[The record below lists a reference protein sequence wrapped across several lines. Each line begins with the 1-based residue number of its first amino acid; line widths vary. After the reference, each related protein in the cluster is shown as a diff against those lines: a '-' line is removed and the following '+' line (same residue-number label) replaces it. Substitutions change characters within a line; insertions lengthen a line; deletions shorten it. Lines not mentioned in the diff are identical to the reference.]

1 MRNNPFSEAKRVISQ
16 FFETEYW
23 YRFRKRLGDYD
34 RNVST
39 LNDTWNGHNT
49 LLKWQIMKIEHMYIN
64 LRKYGCEAMCYVD
77 SPDFLDNC
85 EAPDMFYA
93 LKYVQDRAKETS
105 ELQWY
110 GGKYYYTYD
119 KESSKPWMIFD
130 KKVVDVIPANKIP
143 KNKRFYRVDFDD
155 DGNFK
160 GHTPCDKEVYE
171 NIQIAS
177 FDTWEEMSTWI
188 NNCKDEPDVDNFDR
202 NAIMY
207 ANSIHF
213 ETTELHN
220 LSPRLRNVVR
230 GQRRKLHDLY
240 EYRKLLKQLDTLDYT
255 YSEPWHSR
263 SDDIWKK
270 YKDDD
275 KKRIEEYEKLWKE
288 FKAYRRSLLD
298 KIADLWNE
306 RADFWWD

>member
-1 MRNNPFSEAKRVISQ
+1 
-16 FFETEYW
+16 
-23 YRFRKRLGDYD
+23 
-34 RNVST
+34 
-39 LNDTWNGHNT
+39 
-49 LLKWQIMKIEHMYIN
+49 
-64 LRKYGCEAMCYVD
+64 
-77 SPDFLDNC
+77 
-85 EAPDMFYA
+85 
-93 LKYVQDRAKETS
+93 
-105 ELQWY
+105 
-110 GGKYYYTYD
+110 
-119 KESSKPWMIFD
+119 MIFD
-130 KKVVDVIPANKIP
+130 KKVVDVIPADKIP
-143 KNKRFYRVDFDD
+143 KSKRFYRVDFDD

-177 FDTWEEMSTWI
+177 FDTWEEMSTWV
-188 NNCKDEPDVDNFDR
+188 NNCKDEPDVNNFDR

-240 EYRKLLKQLDTLDYT
+240 EYRKLLKQLDALDYT
-255 YSEPWHSR
+255 YSEPWKSR
-263 SDDIWKK
+263 SDEIYKK